1 MRQVKVSGEGA
12 FALAPTVRV
21 TISTLPNLLS
31 PINLH
36 CHRIKDGGY
45 NNIKSANKVSPTQN
59 TPALQASK
67 IQKTQDVYKFRME
80 IVEITSSINSRVRL
94 WKINH

>member
-1 MRQVKVSGEGA
+1 MRQVKASGEGA

-36 CHRIKDGGY
+36 CHRIKNGGY
-45 NNIKSANKVSPTQN
+45 NNIKSANKCAFLVCLITIYCIF
-59 TPALQASK
+59 LDLM
-67 IQKTQDVYKFRME
+67 IFRGE
-80 IVEITSSINSRVRL
+80 PSR
-94 WKINH
+94 